1 MALSCGYTGSLARRS
16 SSAAIY
22 RGKGIYVG
30 RGGAADYFAKRTIFM
45 KIIEKDLSEIRPYE
59 NNPRN
64 NEVAVSFVANSLR
77 EFGWKQPIVIDKD
90 GVIVAGHTRYK
101 AALSLG
107 WTKAP
112 CLIADDLTDEQI
124 RAYRL
129 ADNKTGEAAEW
140 DFSALEAELDAIDMD
155 MEQFGFLEDEEE
167 NEKNSEKESESIEEQ
182 FQLIID
188 CTSEEDMKQKYD
200 TLREVGIECRVSTL

>member
-1 MALSCGYTGSLARRS
+1 M
-16 SSAAIY
+16 
-22 RGKGIYVG
+22 
-30 RGGAADYFAKRTIFM
+30 TIV
-45 KIIEKDLSEIRPYE
+45 EKDLSEIRPYE
-59 NNPRN
+59 NNPRH
-64 NEVAVSFVANSLR
+64 NEVAVGFVANSLR

-140 DFSALEAELDAIDMD
+140 DFSALEAELDAIDMA
-155 MEQFGFLEDEEE
+155 MEQFGFLEDEDEP
-167 NEKNSEKESESIEEQ
+167 EKSREQESESIDEQ